1 MQYKNLTIIGTSHIA
16 QESIDQVVKAIE
28 ETNPSMIALEL
39 DPKRFQALLQKG
51 KKDYF
56 YILRRV
62 GIKGFLFSLIGEWA
76 ERKLGKIV
84 NVKPGSEMLAAI
96 KLAKKKK
103 IKLALIDQD
112 IEITL
117 RRISKSITWK
127 EKFNFLLDI
136 IKAPFSKR
144 KIKFDLKKVPS
155 KELIE
160 TLIKEV
166 KLRYPNFY
174 KVLIEERNFV
184 MAVNLLNIMKYD
196 EKILA
201 VVGAGHE
208 EEIIE
213 IIKKLEHKDIVYL

>member
-1 MQYKNLTIIGTSHIA
+1 MKYKNLTIIGTSHIA
-16 QESIDQVVKAIE
+16 QESIDEVTNAIE
-28 ETNPSMIALEL
+28 ETKPEIVALEL
-39 DPKRFQALLQKG
+39 DPKRFQALLEKG
-51 KKDYF
+51 KKDYL
-56 YILRRV
+56 YILTRV

-76 ERKLGKIV
+76 EKKLGKIV

-117 RRISKSITWK
+117 RRFSKKITWK
-127 EKFNFLLDI
+127 EKFRFLFDI
-136 IKAPFSKR
+136 ISAPFSKR

-160 TLIKEV
+160 RLIKEI
-166 KLRYPNFY
+166 KQRYPNFY
-174 KVLIEERNFV
+174 KVLVEERDFI
-184 MAVNLLNIMKYD
+184 MAYNLLRIMQSK

-201 VVGAGHE
+201 IVGAGHE
-208 EEIIE
+208 DIIN
-213 IIKKLEHKDIVYL
+213 IIKKLEQRDIIYL